1 MLKIKQLLTIFIS
14 LEIIEPGSFQNMT
27 SLSSLI
33 LSYNKKLTKIVKVF
47 GDMDIQTFQLKTLV
61 LKNDSL
67 EKISRDDFPDW

>member
-33 LSYNKKLTKIVKVF
+33 LSYNKKLAKFAKVF